1 MAVCTHRG
9 SQDDEDV
16 CVGVSGALLSIELPP
31 ELSKHLGA
39 SQRLGAHRLSLPV
52 SLLSP
57 AGVALMTLQPH
68 DGLLMR
74 KIPVVILGLQNKGR
88 RLNAAT

>member
-1 MAVCTHRG
+1 MLPLVLNFKIEERAWTHGRVCTHRG

-31 ELSKHLGA
+31 ELPEHLGA
-39 SQRLGAHRLSLPV
+39 SQRLGAHRLSLPA

-57 AGVALMTLQPH
+57 A
-68 DGLLMR
+68 
-74 KIPVVILGLQNKGR
+74 
-88 RLNAAT
+88 

>member
-1 MAVCTHRG
+1 MDRVCTHRG

-31 ELSKHLGA
+31 ELPEHLGA
-39 SQRLGAHRLSLPV
+39 SQRLSAHRLSLPV
-52 SLLSP
+52 S
-57 AGVALMTLQPH
+57 GVALMALQPH